1 MLSLKNEFYRKLIHL
16 LSIFFPIIYNYYEVY
31 FYFIMILST
40 VLITTIDIF
49 RKYDNIISS
58 IFKKILGNVVR
69 DYEQNALMGATYMLL
84 SFTLISL
91 IFPKDI
97 VIVSMIILSI
107 SDSLAAIFGIVY
119 GKTLLLNSKTL
130 EGSFIFMISTLFIL
144 SFYYLSLFK
153 LFASSLIVTITEH
166 LSISKYDNFTI
177 PIISSTILYILWVLY
192 LQYFFGFYLLFQFLL
207 FFIY

>member
-1 MLSLKNEFYRKLIHL
+1 
-16 LSIFFPIIYNYYEVY
+16 
-31 FYFIMILST
+31 MILST

-69 DYEQNALMGATYMLL
+69 DYEQNTLMGATYMLL

-107 SDSLAAIFGIVY
+107 SDSLAAIFGILY

-177 PIISSTILYILWVLY
+177 PIISSTILYIL
-192 LQYFFGFYLLFQFLL
+192 
-207 FFIY
+207 